1 MFHQRSFLVNEAD
14 ASLRESLVFL
24 NLSHNIRI
32 TIKQLTLEVGTM
44 IFYTRTIPMVIATA
58 AAAGCAFLSVE
69 VEGFQP
75 PLSQTSIAT
84 LSRPHLRETPFVTK
98 KPLTIMYRIRCENK
112 YYQLEEL
119 EDADNCTTE
128 LFLKEDGTVD
138 IGETDG
144 PLFTKAVGRWEIKEN
159 SFAMTMTKT
168 FTTGNEK
175 NDMGEFSFDVER
187 VFEGDMTVVGGT
199 EVAINGKIFAE
210 DIITEKYEKEVGFF
224 NMIDGT
230 EQRLDRRADAR
241 PKAIGVKPSP
251 INSNDVKGHDGIPR
265 EWLEPKQEVQSGIS
279 AFGAEGFD
287 QDTQGFGG
295 GGGGYGQQQQP
306 ASSWGT
312 GSSYGQQQPQS
323 PGISEYGGGSFGQES
338 QTYGGGYGQQQQQQY
353 NDPGPPS
360 FADYG
365 QPQQQEQ
372 YNDPGPPSFSDYSQE
387 PQQEEVDE
395 SGYYNGQN
403 NDGYY
408 NQGDYSGYNGGNGL
422 NPMGGGSSP
431 NPWP

>member
-1 MFHQRSFLVNEAD
+1 
-14 ASLRESLVFL
+14 
-24 NLSHNIRI
+24 
-32 TIKQLTLEVGTM
+32 M
-44 IFYTRTIPMVIATA
+44 IFYTRTIPMVIAAA
-58 AAAGCAFLSVE
+58 AAAGCVFLSVE

-75 PLSQTSIAT
+75 SLPQTSIAT
-84 LSRPHLRETPFVTK
+84 LPRPHIREIPFATK

-119 EDADNCTTE
+119 EDAENCTTE

-144 PLFTKAVGRWEIKEN
+144 PLFTKATGKWEIKEN
-159 SFAMTMTKT
+159 AFAMTITKT

-241 PKAIGVKPSP
+241 PKATGVMPSP

-265 EWLEPKQEVQSGIS
+265 EWLEPKEEVQPQVTGFGAPQQPQPGIS
-279 AFGAEGFD
+279 AFGTGGFG
-287 QDTQGFGG
+287 QDAQGFGG
-295 GGGGYGQQQQP
+295 GGGGYGQQQQQP

-312 GSSYGQQQPQS
+312 GSGYGQPQQQQPQS
-323 PGISEYGGGSFGQES
+323 PGISEYGSGSFGQES
-338 QTYGGGYGQQQQQQY
+338 QTYGGGYGQQQQQPY

-372 YNDPGPPSFSDYSQE
+372 YNDPGPPSFSDYGQQ
-387 PQQEEVDE
+387 PQQEETDE
-395 SGYYNGQN
+395 NGYYNGEN
-403 NDGYY
+403 TDGYY

-422 NPMGGGSSP
+422 NPMGGGGSP